1 MTMNNTENSFL
12 LLQKIN
18 WLHAG
23 SYL

>member
-1 MTMNNTENSFL
+1 MNNTENSFL